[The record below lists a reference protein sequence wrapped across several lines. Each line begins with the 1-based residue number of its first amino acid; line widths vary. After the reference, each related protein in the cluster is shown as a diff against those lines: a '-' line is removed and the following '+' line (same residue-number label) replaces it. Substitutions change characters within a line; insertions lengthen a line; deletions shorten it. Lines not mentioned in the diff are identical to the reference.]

1 MTLSGFNSAIL
12 NYGTLFII
20 NCTFVNNCY
29 HTLMDVDYGG
39 AIKNYGG
46 VYCYNST
53 FTSNKASKGAAIY
66 SEGVSAQGLFVN
78 CDFSKNQRIDVMGKM
93 IYLESNFHITRNSV
107 IKLVNCSGVYAS
119 TIHTEKDGLCLI
131 RDTVSPTIYNVV
143 IDSVSS
149 LMRLSNLVNN
159 NDEYDI
165 INVTFEKG
173 DYMVFP
179 DSKVLFEM
187 DYGKLIINGNDAR
200 VFVLNPNCKDETQ
213 FLTTTLRSYVVING
227 LVIEGF
233 NIAIE
238 NSGYLEIYNSIFYK
252 NEVDYLVKDDYGG
265 AIVNDGSL
273 YVFNSTFKSNWAKYG
288 GAIYNTG
295 YACII
300 DSSFISN
307 VGYNNYSDTHL
318 DIYNHEGNI
327 EIISLG
333 GAYPKTI
340 EHFPIAQWKEN
351 LYLSITYA
359 VSSAILTAT
368 GAGLKVYGV
377 PHWAISIIGGI
388 IGGSFGTVTGAIYS
402 EDHQDYSSF
411 WTSVF
416 AGVTQGMDMT
426 AFGEDY
432 VDYRRV

>member
-1 MTLSGFNSAIL
+1 
-12 NYGTLFII
+12 
-20 NCTFVNNCY
+20 
-29 HTLMDVDYGG
+29 MDVDYGG

-173 DYMVFP
+173 DYMVF
-179 DSKVLFEM
+179 
-187 DYGKLIINGNDAR
+187 
-200 VFVLNPNCKDETQ
+200 
-213 FLTTTLRSYVVING
+213 VVING